1 MSAPNNKMVKSKH
14 RSTWLNLILDYGPV
28 VAFFIVY
35 RRESPAHHDQSI
47 AEVAAVIKGTVAFMI
62 AAVAAVAF
70 SLIKFRRVS
79 PMLWLST
86 ALILFFG
93 GLTVFLRDSFW
104 IQVKPTAIYVIFGVA
119 LLGGWLRKQALLKVL
134 LESAFEGLDD
144 SGWMILSRNWGW
156 YFLCLAVLNEV
167 LRYFFNVHN
176 QNFEL
181 WLKAKLYLFLPASF
195 LFTFAHIPMLLRHG
209 LGSEEEI
216 KAVIADEPPTA

>member
-1 MSAPNNKMVKSKH
+1 MTAPKRAKH
-14 RSTWLNLILDYGPV
+14 PSTWLNVVVDYGPV
-28 VAFFIVY
+28 VAFFVVY
-35 RRESPAHHDQSI
+35 RWASPAHHDQSI

-62 AAVAAVAF
+62 GAVVAVAF
-70 SLIKFRRVS
+70 SLFKFHRVS

-93 GLTVFLRDSFW
+93 GLTVFLQDSFW
-104 IQVKPTAIYVIFGVA
+104 IQLKPTVIYVIFGVA
-119 LLGGWLRKQALLKVL
+119 LLGGWLRGRALLKVL
-134 LESAFEGLDD
+134 LETAFEGLDD
-144 SGWMILSRNWGW
+144 AGWMILSRNWGW

-167 LRYFFNVHN
+167 LRHFFNVHN

-209 LGSEEEI
+209 LGAEDETT
-216 KAVIADEPPTA
+216 VLTNEPPTA

>member
-1 MSAPNNKMVKSKH
+1 MTAPKRAKH
-14 RSTWLNLILDYGPV
+14 PSTWLNVVVDYGPV
-28 VAFFIVY
+28 VAFFVVY
-35 RRESPAHHDQSI
+35 RWASPAHHDQSI

-62 AAVAAVAF
+62 GAVVAVAF
-70 SLIKFRRVS
+70 SLFKFHRVS

-93 GLTVFLRDSFW
+93 GLTVFLQDSFW
-104 IQVKPTAIYVIFGVA
+104 IQLKPTVIYVIFGVA
-119 LLGGWLRKQALLKVL
+119 LLGGWLRGRALLKVL
-134 LESAFEGLDD
+134 LETAFEGLDD
-144 SGWMILSRNWGW
+144 AGWMILSRNWGW

-167 LRYFFNVHN
+167 LRHFFNVHN

-209 LGSEEEI
+209 LGTEDETT
-216 KAVIADEPPTA
+216 VLTNEPPTA